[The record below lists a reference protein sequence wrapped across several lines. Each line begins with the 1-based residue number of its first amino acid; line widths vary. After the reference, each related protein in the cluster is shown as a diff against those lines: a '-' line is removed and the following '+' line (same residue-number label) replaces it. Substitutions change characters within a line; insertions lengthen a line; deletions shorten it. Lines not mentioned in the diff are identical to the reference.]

1 MAIKDWYKLTFQIES
16 DLEEIIIW
24 QLNELGI
31 FSFSFEYLI
40 KTENKKEVNIWL
52 PIDDWGKTSRSG
64 FEKIIS
70 KLLNINDPKNQFFDW
85 SIIKEEDW
93 LTSWKKYWAPALVGN
108 HLLILP
114 CWINLNE
121 KFKDKQIIKIDPGA
135 AFGTGSHPSTYLC
148 LEKMENILFTDKKV
162 LDIGS
167 GSGILSVAARLLGA
181 KEVCAVDNDY
191 LAINST
197 NSNFQLNFGNL
208 KNLNTYLGSFNEVIL
223 KNQLK
228 QFDFVL
234 CNILAEVI
242 KEMIPNIYKC
252 LRNNGEVIFSGILN
266 SQKDE
271 IIQTLIKNDLN
282 LLDVST
288 RKDWACIT
296 AKKPAIQPKYKFF
309 LWILFNTFYCV
320 IFYFKISHIVLIDV
334 KNVFDRY

>member
-1 MAIKDWYKLTFQIES
+1 MANKDWYKLTFKIES

-24 QLNELGI
+24 KLNELRI
-31 FSFSFEYLI
+31 FSFSFEYLMQ
-40 KTENKKEVNIWL
+40 TQNKKEVNIWL
-52 PIDDWGKTSRSG
+52 PIDEFDDSAKSD
-64 FEKIIS
+64 FEKMIS
-70 KLLNINDPKNQFFDW
+70 KLLNINDFKNKFFDW

-93 LTSWKKYWAPALVGN
+93 LTSWKKYWAPELVGN
-108 HLLILP
+108 HFLILP

-121 KFKDKQIIKIDPGA
+121 RFKDKQIIKIDPGA

-148 LEKMENILFTDKKV
+148 LEKMENILFNNKKV

-167 GSGILSVAARLLGA
+167 GSGILSIAAKLQGA

-197 NSNFQLNFGNL
+197 KSNFQLNFGNL
-208 KNLNTYLGSFNEVIL
+208 NKLNTYLGSFNEVIL

-242 KEMIPNIYKC
+242 KEMIPNIYNC
-252 LRNNGEVIFSGILN
+252 LKNDGEVIFSGILN

-271 IIQTLIKNDLN
+271 IIKLLIQNNLK
-282 LLDVST
+282 LLDIST
-288 RKDWACIT
+288 RKDWACIS
-296 AKKPAIQPKYKFF
+296 AQKS
-309 LWILFNTFYCV
+309 
-320 IFYFKISHIVLIDV
+320 ISPI
-334 KNVFDRY
+334 

>member
-1 MAIKDWYKLTFQIES
+1 MAIKDWYKLTFLIES
-16 DLEEIIIW
+16 DTEEIIIW
-24 QLNELGI
+24 KLNELGI

-40 KTENKKEVNIWL
+40 KNENKKVVNIWL
-52 PIDDWGKTSRSG
+52 PVDDWGESSRCD

-70 KLLNINDPKNQFFDW
+70 KLLNMNAPKNQFFDW

-93 LTSWKKYWAPALVGN
+93 LTSWKKYWAPELVGN

-114 CWINLNE
+114 CWMNLNE
-121 KFKDKQIIKIDPGA
+121 KFKDKKIIKIDPGA

-148 LEKMENILFTDKKV
+148 LEKMENIFFSDKKI

-181 KEVCAVDNDY
+181 REVYAVDNDY

-197 NSNFQLNFGNL
+197 KSNFRLNFGDLN
-208 KNLNTYLGSFNEVIL
+208 NLNTYLGSFNEVIL
-223 KNQLK
+223 KNQLT

-242 KEMIPNIYKC
+242 KGMIPNIYKC

-271 IIQTLIKNDLN
+271 IIKILIKNNLK
-282 LLDVST
+282 LLDVTT
-288 RKDWACIT
+288 RKDWACISAQKASNPT
-296 AKKPAIQPKYKFF
+296 
-309 LWILFNTFYCV
+309 
-320 IFYFKISHIVLIDV
+320 
-334 KNVFDRY
+334 

>member
-1 MAIKDWYKLTFQIES
+1 MAIKDWYKITFQIES
-16 DLEEIIIW
+16 DLEDIIFW
-24 QLNELGI
+24 KLNELGI
-31 FSFSFEYLI
+31 FSFSFEYL
-40 KTENKKEVNIWL
+40 KKAENKKEVNIWL
-52 PIDDWGKTSRSG
+52 PIDEWDKNSRND
-64 FEKIIS
+64 FEKSIS
-70 KLLNINDPKNQFFDW
+70 KILNINDSKNQFFNW

-93 LTSWKKYWAPALVGN
+93 LTSWKKYWAPELVGN
-108 HLLILP
+108 HFLILP

-148 LEKMENILFTDKKV
+148 LEKMENILFSDKKV

-167 GSGILSVAARLLGA
+167 GSGILSIAARLRGA

-208 KNLNTYLGSFNEVIL
+208 NNLNTYLGSFNEVIL

-242 KEMIPNIYKC
+242 KGMIPNIYKC

-271 IIQTLIKNDLN
+271 IIKILIQNNLK
-282 LLDVST
+282 LLDVSS
-288 RKDWACIT
+288 RKNWACIS
-296 AKKPAIQPKYKFF
+296 AQKASKLP
-309 LWILFNTFYCV
+309 
-320 IFYFKISHIVLIDV
+320 
-334 KNVFDRY
+334 

>member
-1 MAIKDWYKLTFQIES
+1 
-16 DLEEIIIW
+16 
-24 QLNELGI
+24 
-31 FSFSFEYLI
+31 
-40 KTENKKEVNIWL
+40 
-52 PIDDWGKTSRSG
+52 
-64 FEKIIS
+64 
-70 KLLNINDPKNQFFDW
+70 
-85 SIIKEEDW
+85 
-93 LTSWKKYWAPALVGN
+93 LTSWKRYWVPELVGN
-108 HLLILP
+108 NFLILP

-148 LEKMENILFTDKKV
+148 LEKMENILFSDKKV

-223 KNQLK
+223 TNQFK

-271 IIQTLIKNDLN
+271 IIKILTQNNLK
-282 LLDVST
+282 LLDVSI
-288 RKDWACIT
+288 RKDWACIS
-296 AKKPAIQPKYKFF
+296 AQKASY
-309 LWILFNTFYCV
+309 
-320 IFYFKISHIVLIDV
+320 SS
-334 KNVFDRY
+334 

>member
-1 MAIKDWYKLTFQIES
+1 METKDWYKLTFQIES
-16 DLEEIIIW
+16 DSEEIIIW
-24 QLNELGI
+24 KLNELGI
-31 FSFSFEYLI
+31 FSFSFEYFI
-40 KTENKKEVNIWL
+40 KNENKKEVNIWL
-52 PIDDWGKTSRSG
+52 PIDDWGESSRSG

-70 KLLNINDPKNQFFDW
+70 KLLNINAPKNQFFDW

-93 LTSWKKYWAPALVGN
+93 LTSWKKYWAPELVGN
-108 HLLILP
+108 HFLILP
-114 CWINLNE
+114 CWINLNK

-148 LEKMENILFTDKKV
+148 LEKMENILFSDKKV

-228 QFDFVL
+228 KFDVVL

-242 KEMIPNIYKC
+242 KEMIPNIHKC
-252 LRNNGEVIFSGILN
+252 LSNNGEVIFSGILN

-271 IIQTLIKNDLN
+271 IIKTLIQNDLK

-288 RKDWACIT
+288 RKDLACIS
-296 AKKPAIQPKYKFF
+296 AQ
-309 LWILFNTFYCV
+309 
-320 IFYFKISHIVLIDV
+320 KISDSA
-334 KNVFDRY
+334 

>member
-1 MAIKDWYKLTFQIES
+1 METKDWYKLTFLIES
-16 DLEEIIIW
+16 DSEEIIIW
-24 QLNELGI
+24 KLNELGI

-40 KTENKKEVNIWL
+40 KNENNKEVNIWL
-52 PIDDWGKTSRSG
+52 PVDDWGDSSRCD

-70 KLLNINDPKNQFFDW
+70 KLLNINAPENQFFDW

-93 LTSWKKYWAPALVGN
+93 LTSWKKYWAPELVGN

-114 CWINLNE
+114 CWLNLNE
-121 KFKDKQIIKIDPGA
+121 ELKDKKIIKIDPGA

-148 LEKMENILFTDKKV
+148 LEKMENIFFSDKKI
-162 LDIGS
+162 LDIVS

-181 KEVCAVDNDY
+181 KEVYAVDNDY

-197 NSNFQLNFGNL
+197 RSNFQLNFGNL
-208 KNLNTYLGSFNEVIL
+208 NNLNTYLGSFNEVIL
-223 KNQLK
+223 KNQLT

-242 KEMIPNIYKC
+242 KGMIPNIYKC

-271 IIQTLIKNDLN
+271 IIKILIKNDLK
-282 LLDVST
+282 LLDVTT
-288 RKDWACIT
+288 RKDWACISAQKASNPT
-296 AKKPAIQPKYKFF
+296 
-309 LWILFNTFYCV
+309 
-320 IFYFKISHIVLIDV
+320 
-334 KNVFDRY
+334 

>member
-1 MAIKDWYKLTFQIES
+1 MVIKDWYKLTFQIES
-16 DLEEIIIW
+16 DSEDIIIW
-24 QLNELGI
+24 KLNELGI
-31 FSFSFEYLI
+31 FSFSFEYLK

-52 PIDDWGKTSRSG
+52 PIDAWDKNSRSD

-70 KLLNINDPKNQFFDW
+70 KLLDINDSKNQFFKW
-85 SIIKEEDW
+85 GIIKEEDW
-93 LTSWKKYWAPALVGN
+93 LTNWKKYWAPELVGN
-108 HLLILP
+108 HFLILP

-148 LEKMENILFTDKKV
+148 LEKMENILFSDKKV

-167 GSGILSVAARLLGA
+167 GSGILSVAAKLLGA
-181 KEVCAVDNDY
+181 RDVCAVDNDY

-197 NSNFQLNFGNL
+197 KSNFQLNFGNL
-208 KNLNTYLGSFNEVIL
+208 NNLNTYLGSFNEVIL

-271 IIQTLIKNDLN
+271 IIKILIENDLK
-282 LLDVST
+282 LMDVST
-288 RKDWACIT
+288 RKDWACISAQKT
-296 AKKPAIQPKYKFF
+296 VIQPKYKFF
-309 LWILFNTFYCV
+309 L
-320 IFYFKISHIVLIDV
+320 
-334 KNVFDRY
+334 

>member
-1 MAIKDWYKLTFQIES
+1 METKDWFKLTFLIES
-16 DLEEIIIW
+16 DSEEIIIW
-24 QLNELGI
+24 KLNELGI

-40 KTENKKEVNIWL
+40 KNENKKEVNIWL
-52 PIDDWGKTSRSG
+52 PIDDWDESSRSS

-70 KLLNINDPKNQFFDW
+70 KLLNINPPKNKFFEW

-93 LTSWKKYWAPALVGN
+93 LTSWKKYWAPELVGN
-108 HLLILP
+108 NFLILP
-114 CWINLNE
+114 CWINLNK

-148 LEKMENILFTDKKV
+148 LEKMENILFSDKKV

-197 NSNFQLNFGNL
+197 KSNFQLNFGNL
-208 KNLNTYLGSFNEVIL
+208 NNLNIYFGSFNEVIL
-223 KNQLK
+223 KNQLE

-242 KEMIPNIYKC
+242 KGMIPNIYKC

-271 IIQTLIKNDLN
+271 IIKILIQHDLK

-288 RKDWACIT
+288 RKDWACIS
-296 AKKPAIQPKYKFF
+296 AQKASNPP
-309 LWILFNTFYCV
+309 
-320 IFYFKISHIVLIDV
+320 
-334 KNVFDRY
+334 

>member
-1 MAIKDWYKLTFQIES
+1 MAIKDWYKLTFLIDS
-16 DLEEIIIW
+16 DSEEIIIW
-24 QLNELGI
+24 KLNELGI

-40 KTENKKEVNIWL
+40 KNENKKEVNIWL
-52 PIDDWGKTSRSG
+52 PVEDWGESSRCD

-70 KLLNINDPKNQFFDW
+70 KLLNINAPKNQFFDW

-93 LTSWKKYWAPALVGN
+93 LTSWKKYWAPELVGK

-114 CWINLNE
+114 CWMNLNE
-121 KFKDKQIIKIDPGA
+121 KFKDKKIIKIDPGA

-148 LEKMENILFTDKKV
+148 LEKMENIFFSDKKI

-181 KEVCAVDNDY
+181 KEVYAVDNDY

-197 NSNFQLNFGNL
+197 KSNFQLNFGDLN
-208 KNLNTYLGSFNEVIL
+208 NLNTYLGTFNEVIL
-223 KNQLK
+223 KNQLT

-242 KEMIPNIYKC
+242 KGMIPNIYKC

-271 IIQTLIKNDLN
+271 IIKILIKNDLK
-282 LLDVST
+282 LLDVTT
-288 RKDWACIT
+288 RKDWACISAQKASNPT
-296 AKKPAIQPKYKFF
+296 
-309 LWILFNTFYCV
+309 
-320 IFYFKISHIVLIDV
+320 
-334 KNVFDRY
+334 

>member
-1 MAIKDWYKLTFQIES
+1 MANKDWYKLTFQIES

-24 QLNELGI
+24 KLNELGI

-40 KTENKKEVNIWL
+40 KNENKKKVNIWL
-52 PIDDWGKTSRSG
+52 PIDDWCDSSRSG
-64 FEKIIS
+64 FEKIIC
-70 KLLNINDPKNQFFDW
+70 KLLNINTPKNQFFDW

-93 LTSWKKYWAPALVGN
+93 LTSWKKYWAPELVGN
-108 HLLILP
+108 NLLILP
-114 CWINLNE
+114 CWINLSE
-121 KFKDKQIIKIDPGA
+121 KYSDKQIIKIDPGA

-148 LEKMENILFTDKKV
+148 LEKMENILLSDKKV

-167 GSGILSVAARLLGA
+167 GSGILSIAAKLLGA
-181 KEVCAVDNDY
+181 KEVCAIDNDY

-208 KNLNTYLGSFNEVIL
+208 NNLNTYLGSFNEVIL

-228 QFDFVL
+228 QFDVVL

-252 LRNNGEVIFSGILN
+252 LSNNGEVIFSGILN

-271 IIQTLIKNDLN
+271 IIKILIQNNLK

-288 RKDWACIT
+288 RKDWVCIS
-296 AKKPAIQPKYKFF
+296 ALKASDLP
-309 LWILFNTFYCV
+309 
-320 IFYFKISHIVLIDV
+320 LI
-334 KNVFDRY
+334 

>member
-1 MAIKDWYKLTFQIES
+1 METKDWYKLTFLIES
-16 DLEEIIIW
+16 DSEEIIIW
-24 QLNELGI
+24 KLNELGI

-40 KTENKKEVNIWL
+40 KNENKKEVNIWL
-52 PIDDWGKTSRSG
+52 PIDDWDESSRSS
-64 FEKIIS
+64 FEKIII
-70 KLLNINDPKNQFFDW
+70 KLLNINPPKNKFFEW

-93 LTSWKKYWAPALVGN
+93 LTSWKKYWAPELVGN
-108 HLLILP
+108 HFLILP
-114 CWINLNE
+114 CWINLNK

-148 LEKMENILFTDKKV
+148 LEKMENILFSDKKV

-197 NSNFQLNFGNL
+197 KSNFQLNFGDLN
-208 KNLNTYLGSFNEVIL
+208 NLNTYLGSFNEVIL
-223 KNQLK
+223 KNQLE

-242 KEMIPNIYKC
+242 KGMIPNIYKC

-271 IIQTLIKNDLN
+271 IIKILIQNDLK
-282 LLDVST
+282 LLDIST
-288 RKDWACIT
+288 KKDWACISAQKAGDPT
-296 AKKPAIQPKYKFF
+296 
-309 LWILFNTFYCV
+309 
-320 IFYFKISHIVLIDV
+320 
-334 KNVFDRY
+334 

>member
-1 MAIKDWYKLTFQIES
+1 METKDWYKLTFLIES
-16 DLEEIIIW
+16 DSEEIIIW
-24 QLNELGI
+24 KLNELGI

-40 KTENKKEVNIWL
+40 KNENKKEVNIWL
-52 PIDDWGKTSRSG
+52 PVDDWGESSRCD

-70 KLLNINDPKNQFFDW
+70 KLLNINAPKNQFFDW

-93 LTSWKKYWAPALVGN
+93 LTSWKKYWAPELVGN

-114 CWINLNE
+114 CWMNLNE
-121 KFKDKQIIKIDPGA
+121 KFKDKKIIKIDPGA

-148 LEKMENILFTDKKV
+148 LEKMENIFFSDKKI

-181 KEVCAVDNDY
+181 KEVYAVDNDY

-197 NSNFQLNFGNL
+197 KSNFQLNFGNL

-228 QFDFVL
+228 QFDLVL

-242 KEMIPNIYKC
+242 KGMIPNIYKC
-252 LRNNGEVIFSGILN
+252 LKNNGEVIFSGILN

-271 IIQTLIKNDLN
+271 IIKILIKNDLK
-282 LLDVST
+282 LLDVT
-288 RKDWACIT
+288 TKKDWACISAQKASNPT
-296 AKKPAIQPKYKFF
+296 
-309 LWILFNTFYCV
+309 
-320 IFYFKISHIVLIDV
+320 
-334 KNVFDRY
+334 

>member
-1 MAIKDWYKLTFQIES
+1 MAIKEWYKLNFQIES
-16 DLEEIIIW
+16 DLEDIIIW
-24 QLNELGI
+24 KLNELGI
-31 FSFSFEYLI
+31 FSFAFEYFI
-40 KTENKKEVNIWL
+40 KNQNKKEVNIWL
-52 PIDDWGKTSRSG
+52 PIDAWDKNSRSD

-70 KLLNINDPKNQFFDW
+70 KLLNINDSKNQFFNW
-85 SIIKEEDW
+85 SKIKEEDW
-93 LTSWKKYWAPALVGN
+93 LTSWKKYWAPELIGN
-108 HLLILP
+108 HFLILP

-148 LEKMENILFTDKKV
+148 LEKMENILFSDKKV

-167 GSGILSVAARLLGA
+167 GSGILSIAARLRGA

-208 KNLNTYLGSFNEVIL
+208 NNLNTYLGSFNEVIL

-252 LRNNGEVIFSGILN
+252 LINNGEVIFSGILN

-271 IIQTLIKNDLN
+271 IIKILIQNNLK
-282 LLDVST
+282 LLDVSS
-288 RKDWACIT
+288 RKNWACIS
-296 AKKPAIQPKYKFF
+296 AQKASKLPYA
-309 LWILFNTFYCV
+309 
-320 IFYFKISHIVLIDV
+320 
-334 KNVFDRY
+334 

>member
-1 MAIKDWYKLTFQIES
+1 MAIKDWYKLTFLIES
-16 DLEEIIIW
+16 DSEEIIIW
-24 QLNELGI
+24 KLNELGI

-40 KTENKKEVNIWL
+40 KNEHKKEVNIWL
-52 PIDDWGKTSRSG
+52 PIDDWDESSRSG

-70 KLLNINDPKNQFFDW
+70 KLLNINPPMNKFFEW

-93 LTSWKKYWAPALVGN
+93 LTSWKKYWAPELVGN
-108 HLLILP
+108 HFLILP
-114 CWINLNE
+114 CWINLNK

-148 LEKMENILFTDKKV
+148 LEKMENILFSDKKV

-167 GSGILSVAARLLGA
+167 GSGILSVAARLRGA

-197 NSNFQLNFGNL
+197 KSNFQLNFGNL
-208 KNLNTYLGSFNEVIL
+208 NKLNTYLGSFNEVIL
-223 KNQLK
+223 KNQLE

-242 KEMIPNIYKC
+242 KGMIPNIYKC

-271 IIQTLIKNDLN
+271 IIKKLNQHDLK

-288 RKDWACIT
+288 RKDWACISAQKT
-296 AKKPAIQPKYKFF
+296 SDPA
-309 LWILFNTFYCV
+309 
-320 IFYFKISHIVLIDV
+320 
-334 KNVFDRY
+334 

>member
-1 MAIKDWYKLTFQIES
+1 MAIKDWYKITFQIDS
-16 DLEEIIIW
+16 DLEDIIIW
-24 QLNELGI
+24 KLNELGI
-31 FSFSFEYLI
+31 FSFSFEYLK

-52 PIDDWGKTSRSG
+52 PIDAWDKNSRSD

-70 KLLNINDPKNQFFDW
+70 KFLKINDSKNPFFNW

-93 LTSWKKYWAPALVGN
+93 LTSWKKYWAPELVGN
-108 HLLILP
+108 HFLILP

-135 AFGTGSHPSTYLC
+135 AFGNGSHPSTYLC
-148 LEKMENILFTDKKV
+148 LEKMENILFSDKRV

-167 GSGILSVAARLLGA
+167 GSGILSIAARLLGA

-191 LAINST
+191 LAVNST

-208 KNLNTYLGSFNEVIL
+208 NNLKTYLGSFDEVIL

-242 KEMIPNIYKC
+242 KGMIPNIYKC

-271 IIQTLIKNDLN
+271 IIKILIQNNLK
-282 LLDVST
+282 LLDVSS
-288 RKDWACIT
+288 RKDWACIS
-296 AKKPAIQPKYKFF
+296 AQKASKLP
-309 LWILFNTFYCV
+309 
-320 IFYFKISHIVLIDV
+320 
-334 KNVFDRY
+334 

>member
-1 MAIKDWYKLTFQIES
+1 MAIKDWYKLTFLIES
-16 DLEEIIIW
+16 DSEEMIIW
-24 QLNELGI
+24 KLNELGI

-40 KTENKKEVNIWL
+40 KNENKKEVNIWL
-52 PIDDWGKTSRSG
+52 PVDDWGESSRCD

-70 KLLNINDPKNQFFDW
+70 KLLNINASKNQFFDW

-93 LTSWKKYWAPALVGN
+93 LTSWKKYWAPELVGN

-114 CWINLNE
+114 CWMNLNE
-121 KFKDKQIIKIDPGA
+121 KFKDKKIIKIDPGA

-148 LEKMENILFTDKKV
+148 LEKMENIFFSDKKI

-181 KEVCAVDNDY
+181 KEVYAVDNDY

-197 NSNFQLNFGNL
+197 KSNFQLNFGDLN
-208 KNLNTYLGSFNEVIL
+208 NLNTYLGSFNEVIL
-223 KNQLK
+223 KNQLA

-242 KEMIPNIYKC
+242 KGMIPNIYKC
-252 LRNNGEVIFSGILN
+252 LRNNGEVILSGILN

-271 IIQTLIKNDLN
+271 IIKILIQNDLK

-288 RKDWACIT
+288 RKDWACISAQKASNPT
-296 AKKPAIQPKYKFF
+296 
-309 LWILFNTFYCV
+309 
-320 IFYFKISHIVLIDV
+320 
-334 KNVFDRY
+334 

>member
-1 MAIKDWYKLTFQIES
+1 MAIKDWYKVTFLIES
-16 DLEEIIIW
+16 DSEEIIIW
-24 QLNELGI
+24 KLNELGI

-40 KTENKKEVNIWL
+40 KNENKKEVNIWL
-52 PIDDWGKTSRSG
+52 PVDDWGESSKCD

-70 KLLNINDPKNQFFDW
+70 KLLNINAPKNQFFDW

-93 LTSWKKYWAPALVGN
+93 LTSWKKYWAPELVGN
-108 HLLILP
+108 HFLILP

-148 LEKMENILFTDKKV
+148 LEKMENFFLSDKKI

-181 KEVCAVDNDY
+181 KKVCAVDNDY

-197 NSNFQLNFGNL
+197 KSNFQLNFGNL
-208 KNLNTYLGSFNEVIL
+208 NKLNTYLGSFNEVIL
-223 KNQLK
+223 KKQLK

-242 KEMIPNIYKC
+242 KEMIPKIYKC

-271 IIQTLIKNDLN
+271 IIKKLIQNDLK

-288 RKDWACIT
+288 RKDWACISAQKASNPT
-296 AKKPAIQPKYKFF
+296 
-309 LWILFNTFYCV
+309 
-320 IFYFKISHIVLIDV
+320 
-334 KNVFDRY
+334 

>member
-1 MAIKDWYKLTFQIES
+1 MAIKDWYKITFQIES
-16 DLEEIIIW
+16 DLEDIIIW
-24 QLNELGI
+24 KLNELGI
-31 FSFSFEYLI
+31 FSFSFEYLK

-52 PIDDWGKTSRSG
+52 PIDSWDKNSRSD

-70 KLLNINDPKNQFFDW
+70 KLLNINDSKNQFFNW

-93 LTSWKKYWAPALVGN
+93 LTSWKKYWAPELVGN
-108 HLLILP
+108 HFLILP
-114 CWINLNE
+114 CWINLNK

-148 LEKMENILFTDKKV
+148 LEKMENILFSDKKV

-242 KEMIPNIYKC
+242 KGMIPNIYKC

-271 IIQTLIKNDLN
+271 IIKILIQNNLK
-282 LLDVST
+282 LLDVSS
-288 RKDWACIT
+288 RKDWACIS
-296 AKKPAIQPKYKFF
+296 AQKASKLP
-309 LWILFNTFYCV
+309 
-320 IFYFKISHIVLIDV
+320 
-334 KNVFDRY
+334 

>member
-1 MAIKDWYKLTFQIES
+1 METKDWYKLTFLIES
-16 DLEEIIIW
+16 DSEEIIIW
-24 QLNELGI
+24 KLNELGI

-40 KTENKKEVNIWL
+40 KNENKKKVNIWL
-52 PIDDWGKTSRSG
+52 PIENWSESSRSG

-70 KLLNINDPKNQFFDW
+70 KLLNINAPDNKFFEW

-93 LTSWKKYWAPALVGN
+93 LTSWKKYWAPELVGN
-108 HLLILP
+108 HFLILP
-114 CWINLNE
+114 CWINLSE

-167 GSGILSVAARLLGA
+167 GSGILSVAARLLNA

-197 NSNFQLNFGNL
+197 KSNFQLNFGNL
-208 KNLNTYLGSFNEVIL
+208 NNLNTYLGSFNEVIL

-242 KEMIPNIYKC
+242 KEMIPNINKC

-271 IIQTLIKNDLN
+271 IIKILN
-282 LLDVST
+282 HNNLKLLDVST
-288 RKDWACIT
+288 KKDWACIS
-296 AKKPAIQPKYKFF
+296 AKKNND
-309 LWILFNTFYCV
+309 LT
-320 IFYFKISHIVLIDV
+320 
-334 KNVFDRY
+334 

>member
-1 MAIKDWYKLTFQIES
+1 MAIKDWYKLTFLIDS
-16 DLEEIIIW
+16 DSEEIIIW
-24 QLNELGI
+24 KLNELGI
-31 FSFSFEYLI
+31 FSFSFEYII
-40 KTENKKEVNIWL
+40 KNEDKKEVNIWL
-52 PIDDWGKTSRSG
+52 PIDDWGESSRG
-64 FEKIIS
+64 GLEKIIS
-70 KLLNINDPKNQFFDW
+70 NLLNIDASKNQIFDW
-85 SIIKEEDW
+85 SNIKEEDW
-93 LTSWKKYWAPALVGN
+93 LTSWKKYWAPELVGN
-108 HLLILP
+108 HFLILP

-148 LEKMENILFTDKKV
+148 LEKMENSLFSDKKV

-181 KEVCAVDNDY
+181 QEVSAVDNDY

-208 KNLNTYLGSFNEVIL
+208 KNLNTYLGSFDEVIL

-228 QFDFVL
+228 EFDFVL

-271 IIQTLIKNDLN
+271 IIQTLIQNNLK

-288 RKDWACIT
+288 KKDWVCISAQKT
-296 AKKPAIQPKYKFF
+296 RDH
-309 LWILFNTFYCV
+309 T
-320 IFYFKISHIVLIDV
+320 
-334 KNVFDRY
+334 

>member
-1 MAIKDWYKLTFQIES
+1 METKDWYKLTFLIES
-16 DLEEIIIW
+16 DSEEIIIW
-24 QLNELGI
+24 KLNELGI

-40 KTENKKEVNIWL
+40 KNENNKEVNIWL
-52 PIDDWGKTSRSG
+52 PVDDWGDSSRCD

-70 KLLNINDPKNQFFDW
+70 KLLNINAPKNQFFDW

-93 LTSWKKYWAPALVGN
+93 LTSWKKYWAPELVGN
-108 HLLILP
+108 HFLILP
-114 CWINLNE
+114 CWMNLNE
-121 KFKDKQIIKIDPGA
+121 KFKDKKIIKIDPGA

-148 LEKMENILFTDKKV
+148 LEKMENIFFSDKKI

-181 KEVCAVDNDY
+181 KEVYAVDNDY

-197 NSNFQLNFGNL
+197 KSNFQLNFGNL
-208 KNLNTYLGSFNEVIL
+208 NNLNTYLGSFNDLIL

-228 QFDFVL
+228 QFDLVL

-242 KEMIPNIYKC
+242 KGMIPNIYKC

-271 IIQTLIKNDLN
+271 IIKILIQNDLK

-288 RKDWACIT
+288 RKDWACISAT
-296 AKKPAIQPKYKFF
+296 KTSDPA
-309 LWILFNTFYCV
+309 
-320 IFYFKISHIVLIDV
+320 
-334 KNVFDRY
+334 

>member
-1 MAIKDWYKLTFQIES
+1 METKDWYKLTFLIES
-16 DLEEIIIW
+16 DSEEIIIW
-24 QLNELGI
+24 KLNELGI

-40 KTENKKEVNIWL
+40 KNENKKEVNIWL
-52 PIDDWGKTSRSG
+52 PIDDWDESSRSS
-64 FEKIIS
+64 FEKIII
-70 KLLNINDPKNQFFDW
+70 KLLNINPPKNKFFEW

-93 LTSWKKYWAPALVGN
+93 LTSWKKYWAPELVGN
-108 HLLILP
+108 HFLILP

-121 KFKDKQIIKIDPGA
+121 KFKDKKIIKIDPGA

-148 LEKMENILFTDKKV
+148 LEKMENILFSDKKV

-197 NSNFQLNFGNL
+197 KSNFQLNFGNL
-208 KNLNTYLGSFNEVIL
+208 NKLNTYLGSFNEVIL
-223 KNQLK
+223 KNQLE

-242 KEMIPNIYKC
+242 KGMIPNIYKC

-271 IIQTLIKNDLN
+271 IIKILIQNDLK

-288 RKDWACIT
+288 RKDWACISAQKASNPT
-296 AKKPAIQPKYKFF
+296 
-309 LWILFNTFYCV
+309 
-320 IFYFKISHIVLIDV
+320 
-334 KNVFDRY
+334 

>member
-1 MAIKDWYKLTFQIES
+1 METKDWYKLTFLIES
-16 DLEEIIIW
+16 NSEEIIIW
-24 QLNELGI
+24 KLNDLGI
-31 FSFSFEYLI
+31 FSFSFEYSI
-40 KTENKKEVNIWL
+40 KNKNKQEVNIWL
-52 PIDDWGKTSRSG
+52 PINDWGESSRDG
-64 FEKIIS
+64 FEKIIC
-70 KLLNINDPKNQFFDW
+70 KLLNINYPNKQFFDW
-85 SIIKEEDW
+85 RIIKEEDW
-93 LTSWKKYWAPALVGN
+93 LTSWKKYWAPELVGD
-108 HLLILP
+108 HFLILP

-148 LEKMENILFTDKKV
+148 LEKMENILFDDKKV

-197 NSNFQLNFGNL
+197 NSNFHLNFGNL

-252 LRNNGEVIFSGILN
+252 LRNNGEVIFSGILY

-271 IIQTLIKNDLN
+271 IIKILIQNN
-282 LLDVST
+282 LKLLGVST
-288 RKDWACIT
+288 KKDWVCISAQKASDLT
-296 AKKPAIQPKYKFF
+296 
-309 LWILFNTFYCV
+309 
-320 IFYFKISHIVLIDV
+320 
-334 KNVFDRY
+334 

>member
-1 MAIKDWYKLTFQIES
+1 MAIKDWYKLTFLIES
-16 DLEEIIIW
+16 DSEEILIW
-24 QLNELGI
+24 KLNELGI

-40 KTENKKEVNIWL
+40 KNENKNKKEVNIWL
-52 PIDDWGKTSRSG
+52 PTDDWGEISRSS

-70 KLLNINDPKNQFFDW
+70 KLLNIKLHKNQFFNW

-93 LTSWKKYWAPALVGN
+93 LTSWKKYWAPELVGN
-108 HLLILP
+108 HFLILP

-148 LEKMENILFTDKKV
+148 LEKMENIFFTNKKV

-181 KEVCAVDNDY
+181 KEVCALDNDY

-208 KNLNTYLGSFNEVIL
+208 KNFNTYLGSFNEVIL

-228 QFDFVL
+228 QFDVVL
-234 CNILAEVI
+234 CNILADVI
-242 KEMIPNIYKC
+242 KEMIPNICKC
-252 LRNNGEVIFSGILN
+252 LRKNGEVILSGILN

-271 IIQTLIKNDLN
+271 IIKILIQNDLK

-288 RKDWACIT
+288 RKDWACISAQKASDQT
-296 AKKPAIQPKYKFF
+296 
-309 LWILFNTFYCV
+309 
-320 IFYFKISHIVLIDV
+320 
-334 KNVFDRY
+334 

>member
-1 MAIKDWYKLTFQIES
+1 METKDWYKLTFLIES
-16 DLEEIIIW
+16 DSEEIIIW
-24 QLNELGI
+24 KLNELGI

-40 KTENKKEVNIWL
+40 KNENKKEVNIWL
-52 PIDDWGKTSRSG
+52 PIDDWDESSRSS
-64 FEKIIS
+64 FEKIII
-70 KLLNINDPKNQFFDW
+70 KLLNINPPKNKFFEW

-93 LTSWKKYWAPALVGN
+93 LTSWKKYWAPELVGN
-108 HLLILP
+108 HFLILP
-114 CWINLNE
+114 CWINLNK

-148 LEKMENILFTDKKV
+148 LEKMENILFSDKKV

-197 NSNFQLNFGNL
+197 KSNFQLNFGDLN
-208 KNLNTYLGSFNEVIL
+208 NLNTYLGSFNEVIL
-223 KNQLK
+223 KNQLE

-242 KEMIPNIYKC
+242 KGMIPSIYKC

-271 IIQTLIKNDLN
+271 IIKILIKNDLK
-282 LLDVST
+282 LLDVTT
-288 RKDWACIT
+288 RKDWACISAQKASNPT
-296 AKKPAIQPKYKFF
+296 
-309 LWILFNTFYCV
+309 
-320 IFYFKISHIVLIDV
+320 
-334 KNVFDRY
+334 